1 MCITKPRS
9 TLKSFHKNE
18 VAYAMLTMEY
28 TNIYVWFDMFVLKAI
43 SIHGAWAFLWEYR
56 TEGCRWMNRFFFVHQ
71 LSDSILFSAI
81 MSSRCLLP
89 TSNVDTNWRFTFERN
104 LLISIFTVSS
114 FFRAK
119 IYFSKYINVKCLLAY
134 WYRVSQ

>member
-1 MCITKPRS
+1 MS
-9 TLKSFHKNE
+9 
-18 VAYAMLTMEY
+18 
-28 TNIYVWFDMFVLKAI
+28 
-43 SIHGAWAFLWEYR
+43 
-56 TEGCRWMNRFFFVHQ
+56 RFFFVHQ

-119 IYFSKYINVKCLLAY
+119 IYFFKIHKCQMSFSILIQSVSVDSKTHSHVKNDKWQYENNIKCLDLFVLHLWCDTIPAINENFY
-134 WYRVSQ
+134 FTPHMHGVCRLFGS